1 MNAGAMGTGFDDCL
15 PSAVQREAVFSQ
27 VDTGQLTDVYGRPL
41 GSGPLG
47 QRLDAFG
54 CWWWFG
60 WEGISVEVIPG
71 AGWAVGE
78 PGVLG
83 TPVTVDGAQSALR
96 VEIPHGEN
104 PGFDGVAKVIVRLVV
119 SVRGSA
125 VVLEAY
131 VLPEQVEYFRARMVG
146 VAEAIIGTQP

>member
-1 MNAGAMGTGFDDCL
+1 MGRRVPC
-15 PSAVQREAVFSQ
+15 
-27 VDTGQLTDVYGRPL
+27 
-41 GSGPLG
+41 GSRSP
-47 QRLDAFG
+47 
-54 CWWWFG
+54 
-60 WEGISVEVIPG
+60 
-71 AGWAVGE
+71 
-78 PGVLG
+78 
-83 TPVTVDGAQSALR
+83 T
-96 VEIPHGEN
+96 GEN